1 MGIFQVQ
8 WSNSLWWAY
17 ASTWASEKDSQHLKK
32 LLLGLRFDSDQ
43 GSVPGSASFFP
54 GQTLSL
60 PPSFPALSVSCSVS
74 YSSYLQAKEANLV
87 PLDQKKIY

>member
-8 WSNSLWWAY
+8 CSYSLFGAY

-32 LLLGLRFDSDQ
+32 LPLGLRFDSDQ
-43 GSVPGSASFFP
+43 GSVPGSASCFL

-74 YSSYLQAKEANLV
+74 YCS
-87 PLDQKKIY
+87 